1 MRSAAAARSTIPR
14 RQGFGTGEGTDSNG
28 VTFDGYDP
36 AASLKLDT
44 DLLQLG
50 LAGNLKAYQFR
61 SQVTGQPV
69 TGAGVDYKGQPAGY
83 ADQPDEVI
91 TYVDAHDNETLFDAL
106 TYKLP
111 VATSMADRVR
121 MNTLSLSTTALAQ
134 TPSFWHAGA
143 DLLRS
148 KSLARDSY
156 NSGDWFNRLDWTGV
170 DNGFGH
176 GLPPGGDLPYQ
187 KGLLG
192 NAALKPSATDV
203 ATASAAAQDL
213 LKLRFSTPLFRLG
226 SADLI
231 NAKVGFPVS
240 GTPDAHPGVV
250 VMRIDDTVGPN
261 VDPALKGILVVV
273 NASPTA
279 VTQKVPALAGSAL
292 ALSPVQASGSD
303 PVVKGTTWDAATGTA
318 TVPAR
323 TVAVLVQR

>member
-1 MRSAAAARSTIPR
+1 MRSEVVGRSTTHGVRASAPAR
-14 RQGFGTGEGTDSNG
+14 ATDSNG
-28 VTFDGYDP
+28 VAFDGYDP

-69 TGAGVDYKGQPAGY
+69 TGAGVDYKGHPAGY

-156 NSGDWFNRLDWTGV
+156 N
-170 DNGFGH
+170 
-176 GLPPGGDLPYQ
+176 
-187 KGLLG
+187 
-192 NAALKPSATDV
+192 
-203 ATASAAAQDL
+203 
-213 LKLRFSTPLFRLG
+213 
-226 SADLI
+226 
-231 NAKVGFPVS
+231 
-240 GTPDAHPGVV
+240 
-250 VMRIDDTVGPN
+250 
-261 VDPALKGILVVV
+261 
-273 NASPTA
+273 
-279 VTQKVPALAGSAL
+279 
-292 ALSPVQASGSD
+292 
-303 PVVKGTTWDAATGTA
+303 AATGSTGSTGPAWTTGSGTGCRRAA
-318 TVPAR
+318 TCPTRR
-323 TVAVLVQR
+323 TCSATPR